1 MRQRRTKKSA
11 GLASPSRRITV
22 ISLPG
27 DRGRAFL
34 RCGSLALRCALG
46 GGGVTHLKREG
57 DGATPAGRHRLLA
70 LRVRADR
77 MAGPATLLPRRVT
90 RPGDGWCDDPRDG
103 RYNRPVRLPFAASH
117 EMMWRD
123 DRLYDMVGILDW
135 NVTPRAGGRGSAIF
149 LHLARP
155 DFAPTAGCIALQ
167 RDDLLRLL
175 AAAVRR
181 PEFLVATKPRK
192 ARGLASGLR

>member
-1 MRQRRTKKSA
+1 
-11 GLASPSRRITV
+11 
-22 ISLPG
+22 
-27 DRGRAFL
+27 
-34 RCGSLALRCALG
+34 
-46 GGGVTHLKREG
+46 
-57 DGATPAGRHRLLA
+57 
-70 LRVRADR
+70 
-77 MAGPATLLPRRVT
+77 
-90 RPGDGWCDDPRDG
+90 
-103 RYNRPVRLPFAASH
+103 
-117 EMMWRD
+117 MMWRE

-135 NVTPRAGGRGSAIF
+135 NVTPRASGRGSAIF

-175 AAAVRR
+175 AAAGRR